1 MQDLPNELLVEIFS
15 HFDLKTLTRC
25 MRVNK
30 SFEAITKHSAFD
42 KVFFRTR
49 AIKLGESIN
58 LDQLHVNPV
67 FRKINY
73 SCRSEDVHFL
83 FCDEKPGSRI
93 GFRRLALIDSS
104 AGHQNATE
112 PAVTCLYLDVYGSGA
127 EMLVEPKRG
136 VTVQTVMQA
145 LCDCRPGCN
154 YRSHHFSFKGFYKSA
169 KSKDGLI
176 LEAQWG
182 SQTGG
187 GSFKARS

>member
-1 MQDLPNELLVEIFS
+1 
-15 HFDLKTLTRC
+15 

-49 AIKLGESIN
+49 AIKLGESID

-127 EMLVEPKRG
+127 EMLVESKRG

-154 YRSHHFSFKGFYKSA
+154 YRSHHFSFEGFYKVQRRTYPRGSM
-169 KSKDGLI
+169 GLSDRRRLVQGAI
-176 LEAQWG
+176 IVYVTHQSHHLIHSHQLQA
-182 SQTGG
+182 S
-187 GSFKARS
+187 